1 MDQTCE
7 SMNKNRIL
15 GVRAGRAGSLPQSPY
30 PSRARHVDSAIVH
43 GRPPSLPREI
53 CAVSLRR
60 LRLSKDVLIA
70 VQKSASGVLG
80 HAVGKASEA
89 LQRPKGGANG

>member
-15 GVRAGRAGSLPQSPY
+15 GVSVGRAGNLLRSPY
-30 PSRARHVDSAIVH
+30 PSSARNVDPAIVH

-60 LRLSKDVLIA
+60 LRSSKDVLTA
-70 VQKSASGVLG
+70 VQKSASGILG
-80 HAVGKASEA
+80 HVVGKASEA
-89 LQRPKGGANG
+89 LQQPKGGANR